1 MLSLLIMN
9 STSESKHR
17 VYGLAIVL
25 MVIGLSGVSSSAQSQ
40 ADVTSLSGTGES
52 ESVPS
57 AGTSIAMP
65 ADQIIQ
71 LLHEKPELV
80 VELKRVAVDRLNAQG
95 MSVQEDSITDEMLFS
110 RISTDAQF
118 RSSITVWLRSRGY
131 LSDADLQAAR
141 SRAADPDEE
150 TASEYTLSKQALA
163 GLPPDS
169 YDRASQS
176 VGAERDLPTPVADVR
191 RDYPGTKQPPIRGTR
206 PSVPDVPDAN
216 DARASQVLHRPA
228 PYNLTAMR
236 DLYSQVPAP
245 SSSLRRFGSEVFL
258 SRGMGGKETT
268 LDIPIGPDYILGPGD
283 GVNIDLWGGLSQ
295 RFTKT
300 IDREGTVVLPEVG
313 PVVLAGL
320 TLERAQTMIQ
330 NALGTQ
336 FKNARVEVT
345 VTRLR
350 TIRIYVVGDVQRPGA
365 YDLSSLS
372 TPLNALY
379 AAGGPT
385 AIGSLRIVRHL
396 RGKQLVR
403 EVDLYDFFLHGVRP
417 DTERL
422 QPGDT
427 ILVPPAGTQI
437 TVAGMVKRPAIYE
450 LKSETQLSQVLDLAG
465 GLLVSA
471 AMGQI
476 KVERIEA
483 HENRVTVSVNFPEG
497 GSPDALRRSLAS
509 FVVQDGDHVMVAP
522 ILPYSERA
530 IYLEGHVVRPG
541 KYPYRDD
548 MTLTDLI
555 HSYQDLLPE
564 PAERAVLLRLR
575 PPDYRPETIEF
586 TLSEALIGNDPIH
599 LQPFDTVRIY
609 SRYEVDPPKVKIEGE
624 IAEPGSYPLPEG
636 MTAAQLVRMA
646 GGFKRSALLT
656 EADLVSYEVKGGKK
670 VVSHRATI
678 NIGRA
683 VIDKDSSAD
692 VILKPGDILIIHQ
705 LSGWNDMGA
714 SMTLQGEV
722 TYPGLYGIQE
732 GEKLSSVLKRA
743 GGFRSTAYPTGAVLV
758 RAQVRELEEKSRTEL
773 VRQIENTSAGAKFS
787 PTAAGAEG
795 LVTMQLI
802 AQQQQQ
808 VLQKLRS
815 EPPSGRLVIKISTD
829 IASWENTPADIE
841 MRAGDVLT
849 IPKKPSFILVSGQV
863 YNAAAITYVPGK
875 TAGWYL
881 KRAGGPTDMANHKE
895 IFVIRANGSVVGRHS
910 GDWYDDNVLSTMMQ
924 PGDIVVVPQKIIGG
938 SMVWRNMLATAQ
950 VLSSIAITAKV
961 AGL

>member
-1 MLSLLIMN
+1 M
-9 STSESKHR
+9 
-17 VYGLAIVL
+17 GAA
-25 MVIGLSGVSSSAQSQ
+25 SALQS
-40 ADVTSLSGTGES
+40 
-52 ESVPS
+52 
-57 AGTSIAMP
+57 
-65 ADQIIQ
+65 DQIIQ

-80 VELKRVAVDRLNAQG
+80 VELKTLAVDRLNAQG

-110 RISTDAQF
+110 RISTDPQF
-118 RSSITVWLRSRGY
+118 RASITVWLRARGY

-150 TASEYTLSKQALA
+150 TTSEYTLSKQALA
-163 GLPPDS
+163 GLPLDA

-176 VGAERDLPTPVADVR
+176 ASAERDLPTPVADVR
-191 RDYPGTKQPPIRGTR
+191 QDYPGSKQQPPTRRTR
-206 PSVPDVPDAN
+206 PSASDAPDAN

-228 PYNLTAMR
+228 PYNLMAMR

-245 SSSLRRFGSEVFL
+245 NSSLRRFGSEVFL
-258 SRGMGGKETT
+258 SRGMLGKEAA
-268 LDIPIGPDYILGPGD
+268 LDMPVGPDYILGPGD

-295 RFTKT
+295 RITKT
-300 IDREGTVVLPEVG
+300 IDREGRIVLPEAG

-330 NALGTQ
+330 SALGTQ
-336 FKNARVEVT
+336 FRNARVEVT
-345 VTRLR
+345 VTRMR

-365 YDLSSLS
+365 YDLNSLS
-372 TPLNALY
+372 TPINALY

-385 AIGSLRIVRHL
+385 AVGSLRIVQHL

-427 ILVPPAGTQI
+427 ILVPPTGTQI

-497 GSPDALRRSLAS
+497 GSPDALRKSLAS

-541 KYPYRDD
+541 KYPYREE
-548 MTLTDLI
+548 MSLTDVI

-564 PAERAVLLRLR
+564 PAERAALVRLR

-599 LQPFDTVRIY
+599 LEPFDTVRIY
-609 SRYEVDPPKVKIEGE
+609 SRYEIDPPKVKIEGE

-646 GGFKRSALLT
+646 GGFKRGALLT
-656 EADLVSYEVKGGKK
+656 DADLVSYQVKGGKK
-670 VVSHRATI
+670 VVSSRITI

-683 VIDKDSSAD
+683 VIDKDSSSD

-705 LSGWNDMGA
+705 LSGWNDIGA
-714 SMTLQGEV
+714 TMTLAGEA
-722 TYPGLYGIQE
+722 TYPGEYGIQE

-743 GGFRSTAYPTGAVLV
+743 GGFRSTAYPAGAVLV
-758 RAQVRELEEKSRTEL
+758 RVQVRELEDKSRTEL
-773 VRQIENTSAGAKFS
+773 VRQIENTSAGAKLS
-787 PTAAGAEG
+787 PAAGAESAAS
-795 LVTMQLI
+795 MQLI

-815 EPPSGRLVIKISTD
+815 QPPSGRMVIKISAD

-849 IPKKPSFILVSGQV
+849 IPKKPGFILVSGQV
-863 YNAAAITYVPGK
+863 YNAAAITYAPGK
-875 TAGWYL
+875 NAGWYL
-881 KRAGGPTDMANHKE
+881 KRAGGPTDMANHKD

-910 GDWYDDNVLSTMMQ
+910 GEWYNDNVLATMMQ
-924 PGDIVVVPQKIIGG
+924 PGDIVVVPQKIMGG
-938 SMVWRNMLATAQ
+938 SLVWRNMLATAQ

>member
-1 MLSLLIMN
+1 MN
-9 STSESKHR
+9 STTEFKHR
-17 VYGLAIVL
+17 VHCLAAVL
-25 MVIGLSGVSSSAQSQ
+25 MVVGLSFVTGSAQNQ

-52 ESVPS
+52 ESVSSVGPGV
-57 AGTSIAMP
+57 ALT

-80 VELKRVAVDRLNAQG
+80 VELKRVAVERLNAQG
-95 MSVQEDSITDEMLFS
+95 TSVQEDSITDEMLFS

-131 LSDADLQAAR
+131 LSDSDLQAAR

-150 TASEYTLSKQALA
+150 TTSEYTLSRQALA
-163 GLPPDS
+163 GMPPDA
-169 YDRASQS
+169 YDRTSQS
-176 VGAERDLPTPVADVR
+176 VNAGRDLPTPVTDVR
-191 RDYPGTKQPPIRGTR
+191 RNYPSSRQQPPNRGTR
-206 PSVPDVPDAN
+206 PPASDPPDAN
-216 DARASQVLHRPA
+216 DARASQVLHRPT
-228 PYNLTAMR
+228 PYNLMAMR

-245 SSSLRRFGSEVFL
+245 GSSLRRFGSEVFL
-258 SRGMGGKETT
+258 SRGMSGKEAA
-268 LDIPIGPDYILGPGD
+268 LDMPVGPDYILGPGD

-300 IDREGTVVLPEVG
+300 IDREGTIVLPEVG

-336 FKNARVEVT
+336 FRNARVEVT
-345 VTRLR
+345 VTRMR

-365 YDLSSLS
+365 YDLHSLS
-372 TPLNALY
+372 TPINALY

-427 ILVPPAGTQI
+427 ILVPPAGPQI

-450 LKSETQLSQVLDLAG
+450 LKNETQLSQVLDLAG

-497 GSPDALRRSLAS
+497 GSPDALRKSLTS

-541 KYPYRDD
+541 KYPYRDE
-548 MTLTDLI
+548 MSLTDVI

-564 PAERAVLLRLR
+564 PAERAALVRLR

-656 EADLVSYEVKGGKK
+656 EADLVSYEVKSGKK
-670 VVSHRATI
+670 VVTHRATI

-683 VIDKDSSAD
+683 VTDKDSSAD

-705 LSGWNDMGA
+705 LSGWNDVGA
-714 SMTLQGEV
+714 TMTLEGEV
-722 TYPGLYGIQE
+722 TYPGEYGIQE
-732 GEKLSSVLKRA
+732 GEKLSSVVKRA

-758 RAQVRELEEKSRTEL
+758 RSQVRELEEKSRNEL

-787 PTAAGAEG
+787 PTAAGAEAA
-795 LVTMQLI
+795 VSMQLM
-802 AQQQQQ
+802 AQQQQE

-815 EPPSGRLVIKISTD
+815 QPPSGRLVIKISTD
-829 IASWENTPADIE
+829 IASWENTPVDIE
-841 MRAGDVLT
+841 MRSGDVLT

-863 YNAAAITYVPGK
+863 YNPAAITYVPGK
-875 TAGWYL
+875 NAGWYL
-881 KRAGGPTDMANHKE
+881 KRAGGQTDMANHKE

-910 GDWYDDNVLSTMMQ
+910 GEWYDDNVLATMMQ
-924 PGDIVVVPQKIIGG
+924 PGDIVVVPQKIMGG

>member
-1 MLSLLIMN
+1 MN
-9 STSESKHR
+9 STIEFKPR
-17 VYGLAIVL
+17 VHGVAAALLV
-25 MVIGLSGVSSSAQSQ
+25 VSLSFATGFAQNQ
-40 ADVTSLSGTGES
+40 ADVTSLSATGES
-52 ESVPS
+52 ESVSSVGPG
-57 AGTSIAMP
+57 AALT

-80 VELKRVAVDRLNAQG
+80 VELKRVAVERLNAQG

-131 LSDADLQAAR
+131 LSDSDLQAAR

-150 TASEYTLSKQALA
+150 TTSEYTLSKQALA
-163 GLPPDS
+163 GLPPDA

-176 VGAERDLPTPVADVR
+176 VSAERDLPTPVADVQ
-191 RDYPGTKQPPIRGTR
+191 RDYPGSKQQPPTRKTR
-206 PSVPDVPDAN
+206 PSAPDAN
-216 DARASQVLHRPA
+216 DARASEVLHRPA
-228 PYNLTAMR
+228 PYNLMAMR

-258 SRGMGGKETT
+258 SRGMLGKEAA
-268 LDIPIGPDYILGPGD
+268 LDMPVGPDYILGPGD

-295 RFTKT
+295 RITKT
-300 IDREGTVVLPEVG
+300 IDREGTIVLPEVG
-313 PVVLAGL
+313 PVVLAGV

-330 NALGTQ
+330 SALGTQ
-336 FKNARVEVT
+336 FRNARVEVT
-345 VTRLR
+345 VTRMR

-365 YDLSSLS
+365 YDLNSLS
-372 TPLNALY
+372 TPINALY

-385 AIGSLRIVRHL
+385 AIGSLRVVRHL

-437 TVAGMVKRPAIYE
+437 TVAGMVRRPAIYE
-450 LKSETQLSQVLDLAG
+450 LKNETQLSQVLDLAG

-497 GSPDALRRSLAS
+497 GSPDALRKSLAS

-541 KYPYRDD
+541 KYPYREE
-548 MTLTDLI
+548 MSLTDLI

-564 PAERAVLLRLR
+564 PAERAALVRLR

-599 LQPFDTVRIY
+599 LEPFDTVRIY
-609 SRYEVDPPKVKIEGE
+609 SRYEVDPPKVRVEGE

-646 GGFKRSALLT
+646 GGFKRSALLS
-656 EADLVSYEVKGGKK
+656 EADLVSYQVKGGKK
-670 VVSHRATI
+670 IVSSRTTI

-683 VIDKDSSAD
+683 VVDKDSTSD

-714 SMTLQGEV
+714 TMTLAGEV
-722 TYPGLYGIQE
+722 TYPGEYGIQE

-743 GGFRSTAYPTGAVLV
+743 GGFRSAAYPTGAVLV

-773 VRQIENTSAGAKFS
+773 VRQIENTSAGAKLS
-787 PTAAGAEG
+787 PTAGAENA
-795 LVTMQLI
+795 VSMQLV

-815 EPPSGRLVIKISTD
+815 QPPSGRMVIKISAD

-841 MRAGDVLT
+841 MRAGDVLM
-849 IPKKPSFILVSGQV
+849 IPKKPGFILVSGQV

-875 TAGWYL
+875 NAGWYL

-910 GDWYDDNVLSTMMQ
+910 GEWYNDNVLATMMQ
-924 PGDIVVVPQKIIGG
+924 PGDIVVVPQKIMGG
-938 SMVWRNMLATAQ
+938 SLVWRNMLATAQ

>member
-1 MLSLLIMN
+1 MN
-9 STSESKHR
+9 STIERNHR
-17 VYGLAIVL
+17 VYGLAAVL
-25 MVIGLSGVSSSAQSQ
+25 MVVGLSFVAGSAQNQ
-40 ADVTSLSGTGES
+40 PDVTSLSGSGES

-57 AGTSIAMP
+57 VGPGVALP

-80 VELKRVAVDRLNAQG
+80 VELKRVAVERLNAQG

-110 RISTDAQF
+110 RISTDPQF
-118 RSSITVWLRSRGY
+118 RASITVWLRARGY
-131 LSDADLQAAR
+131 LSDSDLQAAR

-150 TASEYTLSKQALA
+150 TTSEYTLSKQALSS
-163 GLPPDS
+163 LPPDA
-169 YDRASQS
+169 YDRVDPSLSA
-176 VGAERDLPTPVADVR
+176 ARELPMPVADVQ
-191 RDYPGTKQPPIRGTR
+191 RDYPASKHRPPNQGTR
-206 PSVPDVPDAN
+206 PSAPDHPDAN
-216 DARASQVLHRPA
+216 DARASEVLHRPA
-228 PYNLTAMR
+228 PYNLMAMR

-245 SSSLRRFGSEVFL
+245 ASSLRRFGSEVFL
-258 SRGMGGKETT
+258 SRGMSGKGAA
-268 LDIPIGPDYILGPGD
+268 LDVPVGPDYILGSGD
-283 GVNIDLWGGLSQ
+283 GVNIDLWGGVSQ

-300 IDREGTVVLPEVG
+300 IDREGTIVLPEVG

-336 FKNARVEVT
+336 FRNARVEVT
-345 VTRLR
+345 VTRMR

-365 YDLSSLS
+365 YDLNSLS
-372 TPLNALY
+372 TPINALY

-403 EVDLYDFFLHGVRP
+403 EVDLYDFFLHGIRP

-450 LKSETQLSQVLDLAG
+450 LKNETQLSQVLDLAG

-497 GSPDALRRSLAS
+497 GSPDALRKSLAS
-509 FVVQDGDHVMVAP
+509 FIVQDGDHVMVAP

-548 MTLTDLI
+548 MSLTDVV

-564 PAERAVLLRLR
+564 PAERAALVRLR

-624 IAEPGSYPLPEG
+624 IADPGSYPLPEG

-705 LSGWNDMGA
+705 LSGWNDVGA
-714 SMTLQGEV
+714 TLTLEGEV
-722 TYPGLYGIQE
+722 TYPGEYGIQE

-758 RAQVRELEEKSRTEL
+758 RAQVRELEEKSRNEL

-787 PTAAGAEG
+787 PTAAGAEAA
-795 LVTMQLI
+795 VSIQLM

-815 EPPSGRLVIKISTD
+815 QPPSGRLVIKISTD
-829 IASWENTPADIE
+829 IASWENTPVDIE
-841 MRAGDVLT
+841 MRSGDVLT

-863 YNAAAITYVPGK
+863 YNPTAITYVPGK
-875 TAGWYL
+875 NAGWYL
-881 KRAGGPTDMANHKE
+881 KRAGGQTDMANHKE

-910 GDWYDDNVLSTMMQ
+910 GEWYDDNVLSTMMQ
-924 PGDIVVVPQKIIGG
+924 PGDIVVVPQKIMGG

>member
-1 MLSLLIMN
+1 MN
-9 STSESKHR
+9 STIEFKRR
-17 VYGLAIVL
+17 VHCLAAVL
-25 MVIGLSGVSSSAQSQ
+25 MVGGLSFVTASAQNQ
-40 ADVTSLSGTGES
+40 ADVTSLSGMGEPQS
-52 ESVPS
+52 ASSVGPGV
-57 AGTSIAMP
+57 ALTAN
-65 ADQIIQ
+65 QIIQ

-80 VELKRVAVDRLNAQG
+80 IEMKRVAVERLNAQG
-95 MSVQEDSITDEMLFS
+95 MSVQEDSISDEMLFS

-131 LSDADLQAAR
+131 LTDSDLQATQ

-150 TASEYTLSKQALA
+150 TTSEYTLSNQALA
-163 GLPPDS
+163 GLPPDA

-176 VGAERDLPTPVADVR
+176 VSAEGDLPTPVAGVR
-191 RDYPGTKQPPIRGTR
+191 RDYPGSKQQPPARTPK
-206 PSVPDVPDAN
+206 PSTSDVPDAN

-228 PYNLTAMR
+228 PYNLMAMR

-245 SSSLRRFGSEVFL
+245 TSSLRRFGSEVFL
-258 SRGMGGKETT
+258 SRGMLGKEAA
-268 LDIPIGPDYILGPGD
+268 LDMPVGPDYILGPGD
-283 GVNIDLWGGLSQ
+283 GVNIDLWGGVSQ
-295 RFTKT
+295 RITKT

-336 FKNARVEVT
+336 FRNARIEVT
-345 VTRLR
+345 VTRMR

-365 YDLSSLS
+365 YDLNSLS
-372 TPLNALY
+372 TPINALY

-450 LKSETQLSQVLDLAG
+450 LKNETQLSQVLDLAG

-497 GSPDALRRSLAS
+497 GSPDALRKSLAS
-509 FVVQDGDHVMVAP
+509 FIVQDGDHVMVAP

-541 KYPYRDD
+541 KYPYREE
-548 MTLTDLI
+548 MSLTDVI

-564 PAERAVLLRLR
+564 PAERAALVRLR

-599 LQPFDTVRIY
+599 LEPFDTVRIY

-624 IAEPGSYPLPEG
+624 VAEPGSYPLPEG

-656 EADLVSYEVKGGKK
+656 EADLVSYQVKGGKK
-670 VVSHRATI
+670 VVSSRTTL

-683 VIDKDSSAD
+683 VIDKDSSSD
-692 VILKPGDILIIHQ
+692 LILKPGDILIIHQ

-714 SMTLQGEV
+714 TMTLAGEV
-722 TYPGLYGIQE
+722 TYPGEYGIQE

-743 GGFRSTAYPTGAVLV
+743 GGFRSTAYPAGAVLV
-758 RAQVRELEEKSRTEL
+758 RAQVRELEEKSRSEL
-773 VRQIENTSAGAKFS
+773 VRQIESTSLGAKFS
-787 PTAAGAEG
+787 PSLTGSDDVAT
-795 LVTMQLI
+795 LQLM

-815 EPPSGRLVIKISTD
+815 TPPSGRLVIKVSSD
-829 IASWENTPADIE
+829 IASWENTPVDIE
-841 MRAGDVLT
+841 MRTGDVLT

-863 YNAAAITYVPGK
+863 YNPAAITYVPGK
-875 TAGWYL
+875 NAGWYL
-881 KRAGGPTDMANHKE
+881 KRAGGQTDMANHKE

-910 GDWYDDNVLSTMMQ
+910 GEWYDDNVLSTMMQ
-924 PGDIVVVPQKIIGG
+924 PGDVVMVPQKIIGG
-938 SMVWRNMLATAQ
+938 SMAWRNILATAQ
-950 VLSSIAITAKV
+950 ILSSIAITAHV

>member
-1 MLSLLIMN
+1 MI
-9 STSESKHR
+9 STIELKHR
-17 VYGLAIVL
+17 VYGLAAVL
-25 MVIGLSGVSSSAQSQ
+25 MVVGLSFVAGSAQNQ
-40 ADVTSLSGTGES
+40 ADVTSLSGSGES

-57 AGTSIAMP
+57 VGPGVALT

-80 VELKRVAVDRLNAQG
+80 VELKRVAVERLNAQG
-95 MSVQEDSITDEMLFS
+95 MSVQEDSITDDMLFS

-131 LSDADLQAAR
+131 LSDADLQAAQ

-150 TASEYTLSKQALA
+150 TTSEYTLSKQALA
-163 GLPPDS
+163 GLPPDA
-169 YDRASQS
+169 YGRATRS
-176 VGAERDLPTPVADVR
+176 VSAESDLPTPVADVR
-191 RDYPGTKQPPIRGTR
+191 RDYPGSKQQPPTRKTR
-206 PSVPDVPDAN
+206 PSASDAPDAN
-216 DARASQVLHRPA
+216 DARASQVLHRSA
-228 PYNLTAMR
+228 PYNLMAMR

-245 SSSLRRFGSEVFL
+245 TSSLRRFGSEVFL
-258 SRGMGGKETT
+258 SRGLLGKEAA
-268 LDIPIGPDYILGPGD
+268 LDMPVGPDYILGSGD
-283 GVNIDLWGGLSQ
+283 GVNIDMWGGVSQ
-295 RFTKT
+295 RITKT
-300 IDREGTVVLPEVG
+300 IDREGTIVLPEVG

-320 TLERAQTMIQ
+320 TLERAQAMIQ

-336 FKNARVEVT
+336 FQNARVEVT
-345 VTRLR
+345 VTRMR

-365 YDLSSLS
+365 YDLNSLS
-372 TPLNALY
+372 TPINALY

-437 TVAGMVKRPAIYE
+437 TVAGMVRRPAIYE
-450 LKSETQLSQVLDLAG
+450 LKNETQLSQVLDLAG

-497 GSPDALRRSLAS
+497 GSPDALRKSLAS
-509 FVVQDGDHVMVAP
+509 FIVQDGDHVMVAP

-541 KYPYRDD
+541 KYPYRDE
-548 MTLTDLI
+548 MSLTDVI

-564 PAERAVLLRLR
+564 PAERAALVRLR

-705 LSGWNDMGA
+705 LSGWNDVGA
-714 SMTLQGEV
+714 TLTLEGEV
-722 TYPGLYGIQE
+722 TYPGEYGIQE

-743 GGFRSTAYPTGAVLV
+743 GGFRSTAYPTGAILV
-758 RAQVRELEEKSRTEL
+758 RTQVRDLEEKSRNEL

-787 PTAAGAEG
+787 PTAAGAEAA
-795 LVTMQLI
+795 VSMQLM

-815 EPPSGRLVIKISTD
+815 QPPSGRLVIKISTD

-841 MRAGDVLT
+841 MRSGDVLT

-863 YNAAAITYVPGK
+863 YNPAAITYVPGK
-875 TAGWYL
+875 NAGWYL
-881 KRAGGPTDMANHKE
+881 KRAGGQTDMANHKE

-910 GDWYDDNVLSTMMQ
+910 GEWYDDNVLSTMMQ
-924 PGDIVVVPQKIIGG
+924 PGDIVVVPQKIMGG

>member
-1 MLSLLIMN
+1 MN
-9 STSESKHR
+9 STIQFRHP
-17 VYGLAIVL
+17 VHYLAAVL
-25 MVIGLSGVSSSAQSQ
+25 MVVGLSLVTGTAQNRS
-40 ADVTSLSGTGES
+40 DVTSLSVPGES
-52 ESVPS
+52 ESVSS
-57 AGTSIAMP
+57 AGPGVALT

-80 VELKRVAVDRLNAQG
+80 VELKRVAVERLNAQG

-131 LSDADLQAAR
+131 LSDADLQAAQ

-150 TASEYTLSKQALA
+150 TTSEYTLSKQALA
-163 GLPPDS
+163 GLPPDA
-169 YDRASQS
+169 YDRASRS
-176 VGAERDLPTPVADVR
+176 VSAERTLPTPVADVQ
-191 RDYPGTKQPPIRGTR
+191 RDYPGSKQQPPNRKTR
-206 PSVPDVPDAN
+206 PSASDMPDAN
-216 DARASQVLHRPA
+216 DARASEVLHRPA
-228 PYNLTAMR
+228 PYNLMAMR

-245 SSSLRRFGSEVFL
+245 TSSLRRFGSEVFL
-258 SRGMGGKETT
+258 SRGMLGKEAA
-268 LDIPIGPDYILGPGD
+268 LDMPVGPDYILGPGD
-283 GVNIDLWGGLSQ
+283 GVNIDLWGGMSQ
-295 RFTKT
+295 RITKT
-300 IDREGTVVLPEVG
+300 IDREGTIVLPEVG

-336 FKNARVEVT
+336 FRNARVEVT
-345 VTRLR
+345 VTRMR

-365 YDLSSLS
+365 YDLNSLS
-372 TPLNALY
+372 TPINALY

-385 AIGSLRIVRHL
+385 AIGSLRIVQHL

-450 LKSETQLSQVLDLAG
+450 LKNETQLSQVLDLAG

-497 GSPDALRRSLAS
+497 GGPEALRKSLAS
-509 FVVQDGDHVMVAP
+509 FIVQDGDHVMVAP

-541 KYPYRDD
+541 KYPYREE
-548 MTLTDLI
+548 MSLTDVI

-564 PAERAVLLRLR
+564 PAERAALVRLR

-599 LQPFDTVRIY
+599 LEPFDTVRIY

-656 EADLVSYEVKGGKK
+656 EADLVSYQVKGGRR
-670 VVSHRATI
+670 VVSSRTTL

-683 VIDKDSSAD
+683 VIDKDSSSD
-692 VILKPGDILIIHQ
+692 IILKPGDILIIHQ

-714 SMTLQGEV
+714 TMTLAGEV
-722 TYPGLYGIQE
+722 TYPGEYGIQE

-743 GGFRSTAYPTGAVLV
+743 EGFRSTAYPAGAVLV
-758 RAQVRELEEKSRTEL
+758 RAQVRELEEKSRSEL
-773 VRQIENTSAGAKFS
+773 VRQIESTSPGAKFS
-787 PTAAGAEG
+787 PSLTGSDDAAA
-795 LVTMQLI
+795 LQLM

-808 VLQKLRS
+808 VLQKLRNT
-815 EPPSGRLVIKISTD
+815 PPSGRLVIKVSSD
-829 IASWENTPADIE
+829 IASWENTPVDIE
-841 MRAGDVLT
+841 MRTGDVLT

-863 YNAAAITYVPGK
+863 YNPAAITYVPGK
-875 TAGWYL
+875 NAGWYL
-881 KRAGGPTDMANHKE
+881 KRAGGQTDMANHKE

-910 GDWYDDNVLSTMMQ
+910 GEWYDDNVLSTMMQ
-924 PGDIVVVPQKIIGG
+924 PGDVVMVPQKIIGG
-938 SMVWRNMLATAQ
+938 SMAWRNILATAQ
-950 VLSSIAITAKV
+950 ILSSIAITAHV

>member
-1 MLSLLIMN
+1 
-9 STSESKHR
+9 
-17 VYGLAIVL
+17 
-25 MVIGLSGVSSSAQSQ
+25 MVVGLSFVAGSAQNQ
-40 ADVTSLSGTGES
+40 PDVTSLSGSGES

-57 AGTSIAMP
+57 VGPGVALP

-80 VELKRVAVDRLNAQG
+80 VELKRVAVERLNAQG

-110 RISTDAQF
+110 RISTDPQF
-118 RSSITVWLRSRGY
+118 RASITVWLRARGY
-131 LSDADLQAAR
+131 LSDSDLQAAR
-141 SRAADPDEE
+141 SRAADPEEE
-150 TASEYTLSKQALA
+150 TTSEYTLSKQALSS
-163 GLPPDS
+163 LPPDA
-169 YDRASQS
+169 YDRVDPSLSA
-176 VGAERDLPTPVADVR
+176 ARELPMPVADVQ
-191 RDYPGTKQPPIRGTR
+191 RDYPASKHRPPNQGTR
-206 PSVPDVPDAN
+206 PSAPDQPDAN
-216 DARASQVLHRPA
+216 DARASEVLHRPA
-228 PYNLTAMR
+228 PYNLMAMR

-245 SSSLRRFGSEVFL
+245 ASSLRRFGSEVFL
-258 SRGMGGKETT
+258 SRGMSGKGAA
-268 LDIPIGPDYILGPGD
+268 LDVPVGPDYILGSGD
-283 GVNIDLWGGLSQ
+283 GVNIDLWGGVSQ

-300 IDREGTVVLPEVG
+300 IDREGTIVLPEVG

-336 FKNARVEVT
+336 FRNARVEVT
-345 VTRLR
+345 VTRMR

-365 YDLSSLS
+365 YDLNSLS
-372 TPLNALY
+372 TPINALY

-403 EVDLYDFFLHGVRP
+403 EVDLYDFFLHGIRP

-450 LKSETQLSQVLDLAG
+450 LKNETQLSQVLDLAG

-497 GSPDALRRSLAS
+497 GSPDALRKSLAS
-509 FVVQDGDHVMVAP
+509 FIVQDGDHVMVAP

-548 MTLTDLI
+548 MSLTDVV

-564 PAERAVLLRLR
+564 PAERAALVRLR

-624 IAEPGSYPLPEG
+624 IADPGSYPLPEG

-705 LSGWNDMGA
+705 LSGWNDVGA
-714 SMTLQGEV
+714 TLTLEGEV
-722 TYPGLYGIQE
+722 TYPGEYGIQE

-758 RAQVRELEEKSRTEL
+758 RAQVRELEEKSRNEL

-787 PTAAGAEG
+787 PTAAGAEAA
-795 LVTMQLI
+795 VSIQLM

-815 EPPSGRLVIKISTD
+815 QPPSGRLVIKISTD
-829 IASWENTPADIE
+829 IASWENTPVDIE
-841 MRAGDVLT
+841 MRSGDVLT

-863 YNAAAITYVPGK
+863 YNPTAITYVPGK
-875 TAGWYL
+875 NAGWYL
-881 KRAGGPTDMANHKE
+881 KRAGGQTDMANHKE

-910 GDWYDDNVLSTMMQ
+910 GEWYDDNVLSTMMQ
-924 PGDIVVVPQKIIGG
+924 PGDIVVVPQKIMGG

>member
-1 MLSLLIMN
+1 MN
-9 STSESKHR
+9 RTIEFKRR
-17 VYGLAIVL
+17 VHYLAAVL
-25 MVIGLSGVSSSAQSQ
+25 MAVSLSFVTASAQNQ
-40 ADVTSLSGTGES
+40 ADVTSLSGMGEP
-52 ESVPS
+52 ESASSVGPGS
-57 AGTSIAMP
+57 ALT

-80 VELKRVAVDRLNAQG
+80 IEMKRVAVERLNAQG
-95 MSVQEDSITDEMLFS
+95 MSVQEDSISDEMLFS

-131 LSDADLQAAR
+131 LSDSDLQSAR

-150 TASEYTLSKQALA
+150 TTSEYTLSKQALA
-163 GLPPDS
+163 GLPPDA
-169 YDRASQS
+169 YNRASQS
-176 VGAERDLPTPVADVR
+176 VSADSDLPTSVADIR
-191 RDYPGTKQPPIRGTR
+191 RDYPGSKQQPPTRKTR
-206 PSVPDVPDAN
+206 PSAPDMPDAN

-228 PYNLTAMR
+228 PYNLMAMR

-258 SRGMGGKETT
+258 SRGMLGKEAA
-268 LDIPIGPDYILGPGD
+268 LDMPVGPDYILGPGD
-283 GVNIDLWGGLSQ
+283 GVNIDLWGGVSQ
-295 RFTKT
+295 RITKT
-300 IDREGTVVLPEVG
+300 IDRQGTIVLPEVG

-330 NALGTQ
+330 NALATQ
-336 FKNARVEVT
+336 FRNARVEVT
-345 VTRLR
+345 VTRMR

-365 YDLSSLS
+365 YDLNSLS
-372 TPLNALY
+372 TPINALY

-417 DTERL
+417 DNERL

-450 LKSETQLSQVLDLAG
+450 LNNETQLSQVLDLAG

-497 GSPDALRRSLAS
+497 GSPDALRKSLAS

-541 KYPYRDD
+541 KYPYREE
-548 MTLTDLI
+548 MSLTDVI

-564 PAERAVLLRLR
+564 PAERAALVRLR

-599 LQPFDTVRIY
+599 LEPFDTVRIY

-624 IAEPGSYPLPEG
+624 VAEPGSYPLPEG

-656 EADLVSYEVKGGKK
+656 EADLVSYQVKGGKK
-670 VVSHRATI
+670 VVSSRTAL

-683 VIDKDSSAD
+683 VIDKDSSSD
-692 VILKPGDILIIHQ
+692 LILKPGDILIIHQ

-714 SMTLQGEV
+714 TMTLAGEV
-722 TYPGLYGIQE
+722 TYPGEYGIEE

-758 RAQVRELEEKSRTEL
+758 RTQVRELEEKSRSEL
-773 VRQIENTSAGAKFS
+773 VRQIETTSLGAKFS
-787 PTAAGAEG
+787 PSLTGTGSDDAAA
-795 LVTMQLI
+795 LQLM

-808 VLQKLRS
+808 VLQKLRTT
-815 EPPSGRLVIKISTD
+815 PPSGRLVIKVSSD
-829 IASWENTPADIE
+829 IASWENTPVDIE
-841 MRAGDVLT
+841 MRNGDVLT
-849 IPKKPSFILVSGQV
+849 IPKKPGFILVSGQV
-863 YNAAAITYVPGK
+863 YNPAAITYVPGK
-875 TAGWYL
+875 NAGWYL
-881 KRAGGPTDMANHKE
+881 KRAGGQTDMANHKE

-910 GDWYDDNVLSTMMQ
+910 GEWYDDNVLATMMQ
-924 PGDIVVVPQKIIGG
+924 PGDVVMVPQKIIGG
-938 SMVWRNMLATAQ
+938 SMAWRNILATAQ
-950 VLSSIAITAKV
+950 ILSSIAITAHV